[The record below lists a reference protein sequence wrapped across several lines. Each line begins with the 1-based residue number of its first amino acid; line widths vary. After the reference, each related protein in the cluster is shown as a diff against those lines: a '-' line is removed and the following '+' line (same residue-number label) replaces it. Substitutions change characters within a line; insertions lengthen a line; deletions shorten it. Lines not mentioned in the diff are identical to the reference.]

1 MSKKTVC
8 LIEDDMHIQQLV
20 KYNLENQD
28 YIVNVLDSG
37 NSILNETWSFV
48 PDIFIL
54 DIMLPGISG
63 YEICKILKSTPET
76 CDIPIIFL
84 TAKSEE
90 YQKILGLEIGAD
102 DYLTKPFSV
111 KELCARVKV
120 LLRRTQ
126 STSSSCS
133 NLIIHSNII
142 IDVARHKIKKS
153 DKEIELSLKEFELIK
168 ILMTN
173 KGKVLTR
180 EFLLEK
186 IWGYDYLG
194 ETRTVDVHVRYLR
207 KKIEDDDSKP
217 VYIET
222 VRGIGYRFN
231 DN

>member
-1 MSKKTVC
+1 
-8 LIEDDMHIQQLV
+8 
-20 KYNLENQD
+20 
-28 YIVNVLDSG
+28 
-37 NSILNETWSFV
+37 
-48 PDIFIL
+48 
-54 DIMLPGISG
+54 
-63 YEICKILKSTPET
+63 LKSTPET